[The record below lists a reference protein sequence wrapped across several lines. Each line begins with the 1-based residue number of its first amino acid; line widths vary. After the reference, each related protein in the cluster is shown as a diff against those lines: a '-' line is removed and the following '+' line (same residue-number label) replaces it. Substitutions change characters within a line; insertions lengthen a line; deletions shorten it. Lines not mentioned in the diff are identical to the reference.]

1 MKPFWASKDYAL
13 LLLLATLWSTSF
25 AFIKVGV
32 ESVGPMTLTSAR
44 LGIAMVLLY
53 AWLRFCGYRLPRDGR
68 SWMMFGPVSYTHLT
82 LPTKA

>member
-1 MKPFWASKDYAL
+1 METRL
-13 LLLLATLWSTSF
+13 GLQRLRTATATRYIVVF

-53 AWLRFCGYRLPRDGR
+53 LAWFRGYRLPDGDL
-68 SWMMFGPVSYTHLT
+68 G
-82 LPTKA
+82 